1 MAQQNTVASLAA
13 RVLQLNSDV
22 TVLKQTVYLLK
33 VLVGAQLFQGQMD
46 QLEAFLR
53 RFAEAER
60 DFDPD
65 RQTLDAMLQ
74 ILRQNIPFS
83 ES

>member
-1 MAQQNTVASLAA
+1 VAQQNTVASLAA